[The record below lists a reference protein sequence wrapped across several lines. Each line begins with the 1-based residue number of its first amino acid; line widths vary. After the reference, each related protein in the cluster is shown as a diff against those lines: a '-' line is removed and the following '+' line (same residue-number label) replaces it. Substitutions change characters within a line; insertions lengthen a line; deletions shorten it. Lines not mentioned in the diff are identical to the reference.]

1 MKYLVLIMASSTMF
15 FACNKAT
22 SCKLGFMGDDCDIQ
36 ETPQSITLNSSEVIA
51 FPGTKADGSAWD
63 LTDEPDVFFRI
74 YDGGAQVYQS
84 EIKTNALAGESLV
97 FTEGTPFNFENVT
110 NNYTITFFD
119 DDALLGAEEMGS
131 FSISLYTSD
140 NNFPEVI
147 TYTNPGGSSFVFNF
161 HVAYN
166 H

>member
-1 MKYLVLIMASSTMF
+1 M
-15 FACNKAT
+15 
-22 SCKLGFMGDDCDIQ
+22 
-36 ETPQSITLNSSEVIA
+36 SIW
-51 FPGTKADGSAWD
+51 F
-63 LTDEPDVFFRI
+63 
-74 YDGGAQVYQS
+74 YQS

>member
-1 MKYLVLIMASSTMF
+1 MASSTMF

-36 ETPQSITLNSSEVIA
+36 ETPQSIT
-51 FPGTKADGSAWD
+51 WD

-131 FSISLYTSD
+131 FSISLYTSLIQTLVD
-140 NNFPEVI
+140 HHLCSIFMLHTIIN
-147 TYTNPGGSSFVFNF
+147 
-161 HVAYN
+161 
-166 H
+166 